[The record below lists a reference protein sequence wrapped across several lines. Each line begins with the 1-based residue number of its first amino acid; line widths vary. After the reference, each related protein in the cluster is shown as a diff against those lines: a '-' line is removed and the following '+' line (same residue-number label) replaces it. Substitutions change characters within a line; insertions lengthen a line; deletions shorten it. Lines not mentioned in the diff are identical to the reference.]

1 MAIPFS
7 LMYQNRPTKSLWG
20 VGREGLVACQN
31 QFLKW
36 LCEHDISLPY
46 LSTNDDTL
54 WASIV
59 IENTIYQPHHT
70 SLNIVE

>member
-1 MAIPFS
+1 M
-7 LMYQNRPTKSLWG
+7 G
-20 VGREGLVACQN
+20 GGGLVACQN

-46 LSTNDDTL
+46 ISTNYDTL

-59 IENTIYQPHHT
+59 IENTIYQLHHT